1 MKRVFLVLAAAV
13 LVLAEAHAGRTSLL
27 DLIGVG
33 SRRGAKSRRYSAES
47 RKPVR
52 VEHADAT
59 NAAAAAAAPVDAG
72 KPASVAALLASTN
85 GEEIATSETAPQA
98 ETNAAPAAASAD
110 PAGTNAV
117 ERVEPAERESRP
129 ARISSSKVY
138 YDRKEGYAVFTGRV
152 YVDGEDYQL
161 HAQRAYVFF
170 EGTNELKRVVATG
183 GVAITND
190 TKRAYGDKAS
200 YYRKTGMVVLYGND
214 KSPAEVRD
222 ESKGE
227 DQVVK
232 GSKIKFWIDSE
243 QVEVIDARISAPLSG
258 DIGDLKGAVEGK

>member
-1 MKRVFLVLAAAV
+1 MKRIFLVIAAAV
-13 LVLAEAHAGRTSLL
+13 FVSAEAYAERTSLL

-33 SRRGAKSRRYSAES
+33 SRRGAKSRRYSAEG

-59 NAAAAAAAPVDAG
+59 NAAAAADAPAG
-72 KPASVAALLASTN
+72 TERSASVAALLASTN

-98 ETNAAPAAASAD
+98 ETNAAPASSFAD
-110 PAGTNAV
+110 RTATNAV
-117 ERVEPAERESRP
+117 ERAKPAERESRP
-129 ARISSSKVY
+129 AKISSKKVY

-152 YVDGEDYQL
+152 FVDGEDYQL
-161 HAQRAYVFF
+161 HAQKAYVFF

-183 GVAITND
+183 SVAITND

-258 DIGDLKGAVEGK
+258 DIGDLKGAVDGK